1 MTQSSCVLWE
11 VLGTLP
17 RLGAPGTGPG
27 PEGDGRAPSQPPLND
42 WRPKNRPKCA
52 EVEGQA

>member
-27 PEGDGRAPSQPPLND
+27 PEGDGRAPSQSPLND